1 MLITAWRQLIT
12 GSCCAG
18 EEGFSNIRWPISR
31 LTKLTH
37 TCKHFKI
44 FLKRI
49 NTFRNT
55 SRYFRNKTHYHRNAT
70 IYRLN
75 TSRTLWNTT
84 QYSLRNTTRYLRK
97 KHNSSKTKH
106 NICFTQRT
114 KFSKLGNL
122 IRLYKARIHHYSSV
136 DTLCGILLSSYVA
149 ICSEN

>member
-1 MLITAWRQLIT
+1 MLITAWRKLIT

-31 LTKLTH
+31 LSKLTH

-49 NTFRNT
+49 NTRNT
-55 SRYFRNKTHYHRNAT
+55 SRYYRNKTHYHRNAT

-75 TSRTLWNTT
+75 TSRPLWNTT

-97 KHNSSKTKH
+97 QHNSSKTKH